1 MLTIFAIPKR
11 FNGVF
16 SLIQKNAITS
26 WTRLYPA
33 CEVILFGNE
42 DGTAEFARELDV
54 QHVPSV
60 ACNSQGTP
68 LVNDLFEQAGRIAAS
83 KFLAYV
89 NTDIILM
96 RDFMEAVQS
105 VTEVRTRFLLV
116 GQRRNVNITEPIDFS
131 GEWEARYRQ
140 LGLDTGTLYPGIDY
154 FVYPATLWGK
164 IPPFSLGRYYWDNW
178 FLYAARLRKA
188 PVIDATQRV
197 LALHQNHPIREEL
210 IAGPESKENLMLMG
224 GGYNLFT
231 TYDATHQLTG
241 SGIVSRCRSCYPMCA
256 CKFPM

>member
-1 MLTIFAIPKR
+1 MLTIFAMPRR
-11 FNGVF
+11 FDGVF

-26 WTRLYPA
+26 WTRLRPI
-33 CEVILFGNE
+33 CEIVLFGNE
-42 DGTAEFARELDV
+42 DGTAELAREFGLR
-54 QHVPSV
+54 HVPSV
-60 ACNSQGTP
+60 VCNSYGTP
-68 LVNDLFEQAGRIAAS
+68 LVNDLFEQAERVAAG

-89 NTDIILM
+89 NADIILM
-96 RDFMEAVQS
+96 SDFMEAVQR
-105 VTEVRTRFLLV
+105 VAQVCERFLLV
-116 GQRRNVNITEPIDFS
+116 GQRRNIDLTEPINFNE
-131 GEWEARYRQ
+131 EWEGRYRQ
-140 LGLDTGTLYPGIDY
+140 LAFNTGKLYPGIDY

-164 IPPFSLGRYYWDNW
+164 IPQFALGRYYWDNW

-197 LALHQNHPIREEL
+197 LALHQNHPVREEL
-210 IAGPESKENLMLMG
+210 IDGPESKDNLMLIG

-241 SGIVSRCRSCYPMCA
+241 SGVVSRCRSCYPVCT